1 MNQTCSLSSLLPQDK
16 KKPMVDFESPPS
28 DLRWSS
34 GWLLGAYCKLQEAH
48 VIHADTYKSETYFPP
63 KKGSK
68 SETFFLCLDMA
79 NCGQQLRFSVQLLT
93 WWIFFQPEGVQVEHA
108 PLWVTLSQPIAQHAV
123 RGLED
128 SFWVRSKPQIWLLT
142 TCGDWKVTQG
152 FVKEWRGGDADFPC
166 LGPIPSL
173 IISCPPPLSA
183 CGLRET
189 CYSTLPV
196 INSCPLLTEQAKEP
210 VDSTLGK
217 AAFQN

>member
-1 MNQTCSLSSLLPQDK
+1 M
-16 KKPMVDFESPPS
+16 
-28 DLRWSS
+28 R
-34 GWLLGAYCKLQEAH
+34 
-48 VIHADTYKSETYFPP
+48 ADTYKNETDFPP

-68 SETFFLCLDMA
+68 SETSFLCLDMA
-79 NCGQQLRFSVQLLT
+79 YRGQQLRFSIQLLT
-93 WWIFFQPEGVQVEHA
+93 WWIFFQPEWVQVELA

-123 RGLED
+123 RRLED

-152 FVKEWRGGDADFPC
+152 FVKEWRGGDADFRC

-173 IISCPPPLSA
+173 IISYPLFA
-183 CGLRET
+183 CRLREM

-196 INSCPLLTEQAKEP
+196 INSCPLLTERAKEP

-217 AAFQN
+217 AAFQD